1 MQIQTY
7 LYSPT
12 STNTLGLNLKI
23 LLFSYIQGAPFKF
36 TGSMYYEPVNLNGA
50 PCIRF
55 IFKVPQNDH
64 HVALCLRGRK
74 WKRVTK
80 ELKLGD

>member
-23 LLFSYIQGAPFKF
+23 LLFSYIVRSGQINKEGISRRPGSNLINLDSLKKEPF
-36 TGSMYYEPVNLNGA
+36 
-50 PCIRF
+50 CILKQ
-55 IFKVPQNDH
+55 IK
-64 HVALCLRGRK
+64 RK
-74 WKRVTK
+74 NKK
-80 ELKLGD
+80 NK